1 MAAGKQSRAHLASLV
16 RRAQTGDEAAFA
28 EIYELT
34 GQAQFFLLSHKVG
47 LEAAGDLVQELYLVT
62 WRNIQ
67 AVQPYAL
74 LGYLNG
80 VGRNLCREYL
90 REKARN
96 DDTLSLDHEEA
107 VEDWLNS
114 EAGTDLRDP
123 DADPADTVA
132 DADERVRLARA
143 LRESLDDT
151 ERAAVVMRYY
161 QRMKI
166 DEIAEAL
173 HTSRN
178 TVKRTLSRA
187 LITLR
192 QNLAVLPFGWGLGS
206 MLAPVV
212 GDPAAP
218 ALRELNS
225 GATNEK
231 ANCER
236 RGLKAATAAVCALTV
251 ALVAGSVGFA
261 ATAPREESM
270 PADEAVSPEPAPL
283 AEQPVAASDTEAPQL
298 LDVTVEGEATA
309 LTFHDETAVAKVWC
323 VGADGTTYEP
333 TQTERDAA
341 DAQRSIWF
349 FALPSGT
356 YEAFAIDPLGNEA
369 AGTITCDIVPTNPA
383 PPEHN
388 PLAAL

>member
-16 RRAQTGDEAAFA
+16 RRAQAGDEAAFA

-123 DADPADTVA
+123 DADPADTVV
-132 DADERVRLARA
+132 DADERARLARA

-161 QRMKI
+161 QGMKI

-173 HTSRN
+173 DTSRN

-187 LITLR
+187 LLTLR
-192 QNLAVLPFGWGLGS
+192 QNLTVLPFGWGLGS
-206 MLAPVV
+206 VLAPVV

-218 ALRELNS
+218 PL
-225 GATNEK
+225 
-231 ANCER
+231 
-236 RGLKAATAAVCALTV
+236 RGLGDGAGRETGSGRTRKPTVGTALVGAATV
-251 ALVAGSVGFA
+251 ALVVGAVGFA
-261 ATAPREESM
+261 VTAPREAA
-270 PADEAVSPEPAPL
+270 PVDEAPASEPTPL
-283 AEQPVAASDTEAPQL
+283 AEQPVAAGDTEAPQL
-298 LDVTVEGEATA
+298 LDVTVEGEATV

-323 VGADGTTYEP
+323 VGADGTTYAP
-333 TQTERDAA
+333 AHSERDAT
-341 DAQRSIWF
+341 DGRRSTWT

-356 YEAFAIDPLGNEA
+356 YEAFAVDTLGNQA
-369 AGTITCDIVPTNPA
+369 AGTVTCDIVPTDPA

>member
-16 RRAQTGDEAAFA
+16 RRAQAGDEAAFA

-123 DADPADTVA
+123 DADPADTVV
-132 DADERVRLARA
+132 DADERARLARA

-161 QRMKI
+161 QGMKI

-173 HTSRN
+173 DTSRN

-187 LITLR
+187 LLTLR
-192 QNLAVLPFGWGLGS
+192 QNLTVLPFGWGLGS
-206 MLAPVV
+206 VLAPVV

-218 ALRELNS
+218 PL
-225 GATNEK
+225 
-231 ANCER
+231 
-236 RGLKAATAAVCALTV
+236 RGLGDGAGRETGSGRTRKPTVGTALVGAATV
-251 ALVAGSVGFA
+251 ALVVGAVGFA
-261 ATAPREESM
+261 VTAPGRPRPSTRH
-270 PADEAVSPEPAPL
+270 PPPSRRPWPSSRL
-283 AEQPVAASDTEAPQL
+283 PQ
-298 LDVTVEGEATA
+298 AT
-309 LTFHDETAVAKVWC
+309 
-323 VGADGTTYEP
+323 P
-333 TQTERDAA
+333 RP
-341 DAQRSIWF
+341 RSFW
-349 FALPSGT
+349 T
-356 YEAFAIDPLGNEA
+356 
-369 AGTITCDIVPTNPA
+369 
-383 PPEHN
+383 
-388 PLAAL
+388 